1 MACLANGVKM
11 RVKELMKTN
20 VVTVKPDNSVKHA
33 GQIMLAKGVSGLPVV
48 DDRDVLIGI
57 ITEGDLLRRSE
68 IGAASHRSGKG
79 SVEERAVAFI
89 KNHSWKVA
97 DVMTQGVIA
106 VEEEASVGRVAAL
119 MDDHHVKRIPV
130 THDGRLVGIVSR
142 VDLLRLIAMAEP
154 DDCAPGDTAI
164 RRSILSRL
172 GEMAFDDLV
181 KLSVIVSDGVVHL
194 WGNVGS
200 TGGREAARVVSE
212 GVPGVAGVVDHTR
225 LRRVKCGDEP
235 QDDLVNR

>member
-1 MACLANGVKM
+1 
-11 RVKELMKTN
+11 
-20 VVTVKPDNSVKHA
+20 
-33 GQIMLAKGVSGLPVV
+33 
-48 DDRDVLIGI
+48 
-57 ITEGDLLRRSE
+57 
-68 IGAASHRSGKG
+68 
-79 SVEERAVAFI
+79 
-89 KNHSWKVA
+89 
-97 DVMTQGVIA
+97 MTQGVIS

-119 MDDHHVKRIPV
+119 MDGHHVKRVPV
-130 THDGRLVGIVSR
+130 TRDGRLVGIVSR

-181 KLSVIVSDGVVHL
+181 KFSVIVSDGVVHL

-200 TGGREAARVVSE
+200 TSEREAARIVSE
-212 GVPGVAGVVDHTR
+212 DVRSVAGVVDHTR
-225 LRRVKCGDEP
+225 LRRVKRGDEP

>member
-1 MACLANGVKM
+1 M
-11 RVKELMKTN
+11 RVKDLMKSN
-20 VVTVKPDNSVKHA
+20 VVTVTPDNSVKHA
-33 GQIMLAKGVSGLPVV
+33 AQTMLARGISGLPVV
-48 DDRDVLIGI
+48 DDRDALVGI

-68 IGAASHRSGKG
+68 IGAERNRSGTG
-79 SVEERAVAFI
+79 NAAERAATFV

-97 DVMTQGVIA
+97 DVMTQGVIS

-119 MDDHHVKRIPV
+119 MDDHHVKRVPV
-130 THDGRLVGIVSR
+130 TRDGRLVGIVSR

-164 RRSILSRL
+164 RRGILSRL

-181 KLSVIVSDGVVHL
+181 KLSVIVSGGVVHL

-200 TGGREAARVVSE
+200 ASEREAARVVSE
-212 GVPGVAGVVDHTR
+212 GVRGVAGVVDHTR
-225 LRRVKCGDEP
+225 LCSKRGGEEGHHARP
-235 QDDLVNR
+235 NDLHPA